1 MSDPLTTGSE
11 RLAQAIGAEGLYAG
25 PYSSGYQTVEQMKQ
39 ATRDIVKAD
48 PGIVALVAYVVDDDC
63 VCKDLER
70 LAEMAG
76 ESPSKKLCGRCAAI
90 KTWETGK

>member
-1 MSDPLTTGSE
+1 MGSDSLTTGSE
-11 RLAQAIGAEGLYAG
+11 RLVRVL
-25 PYSSGYQTVEQMKQ
+25 
-39 ATRDIVKAD
+39 RDAHPQIVMAPKRDVDSTIKAD
-48 PGIVALVAYVVDDDC
+48 TGIVALVAYVVDDDC

>member
-1 MSDPLTTGSE
+1 MTDPLTTGSE
-11 RLAQAIGAEGLYAG
+11 RLRDRIDSYAVGLSEAE
-25 PYSSGYQTVEQMKQ
+25 TERVFNC
-39 ATRDIVKAD
+39 IKAD
-48 PGIVALVAYVVDDDC
+48 TGIVALVAYVVDDDC